1 MEISVIIDFFKLRF
15 SVKIFAQIIIHSW
28 IIFSSL
34 ASSPAVAQTKTAY
47 QPAVATAHPLATQVG
62 EAILAQGGNAFDAAV
77 AISAALA
84 VVEPYSSGLGGGGFW
99 LLHQAQENRDIM
111 IDGREVAPANASKDM
126 YLDADKKPIAG
137 ASLRGPLAA
146 AIPGTP
152 AAIVHISKK
161 YGQLTLAQ
169 NLAPAIKLARDGFNI
184 DPRFLR
190 VIRNHQKKLNRYPTS
205 ANIFLTNKQPPSP
218 DSKIYQTHLASTLST
233 IAKQGH
239 DGFYR
244 GRVAHEMTE
253 AVRTAGGIWV
263 QDDLARYH
271 ITERTP
277 VYFNY
282 RGARIV
288 SASLPSSGG
297 LTLAQSLNILEYF
310 PLAQLSRSEQL
321 HLIVESLRYAY
332 RDRAELLGD
341 SDFVSVPTQ
350 QLLSKEYAQ
359 KRARMINITRAGTSR
374 SLHTEIKTEGTETT
388 HFSVIDKMGNRVA
401 TTMSINTFFGS
412 GFVAG
417 KTGVILNN
425 EMDDFSM
432 GDNIPNIFGLYG
444 KAVNA
449 IAPGKRPLSSMSPT
463 FIENEDG
470 ILIAG
475 TPGGSR
481 IISML
486 LLAIIDYID
495 LKNHD
500 PLKIASKPRLHHQ
513 YLPDRI
519 EIEPQSFDQKIID
532 TLRSKGHQIKISHR
546 KWGNMQLIF
555 AHKKTKQT
563 HVANDSRGIF
573 DTRY

>member
-1 MEISVIIDFFKLRF
+1 M
-15 SVKIFAQIIIHSW
+15 KIFTQIIIHSW
-28 IIFSSL
+28 IFFISL
-34 ASSPAVAQTKTAY
+34 VSLPAVAQTNTTY
-47 QPAVATAHPLATQVG
+47 LPAVATAHPLATQAG

-99 LLHQAQENRDIM
+99 LLHQAQVNRDIM
-111 IDGREVAPANASKDM
+111 IDGREVAPVNASKDM
-126 YLDADKKPIAG
+126 YLDTDKKPITG

-161 YGQLTLAQ
+161 YGQLTLTQ

-205 ANIFLTNKQPPSP
+205 ANIFLAKKQPPSP
-218 DSKIYQTHLASTLST
+218 DSIIRQTHLAATLST

-244 GRVAHEMTE
+244 GRVAHEMTQ
-253 AVRTAGGIWV
+253 AVRAAGGIWV

-271 ITERTP
+271 ITERMP

-297 LTLAQSLNILEYF
+297 LTLAQSLNILEHF

-341 SDFVSVPTQ
+341 NDFVSVPTQ

-359 KRARMINITRAGTSR
+359 KRAQMINSKRAGTSR
-374 SLHTEIKTEGTETT
+374 SLHTEVKTEGTETT

-401 TTMSINTFFGS
+401 ATMSINTFFGS

-532 TLRSKGHQIKISHR
+532 ILRSKGHQIKIGHR
-546 KWGNMQLIF
+546 RWGNMQLIF
-555 AHKKTKQT
+555 ANKKTKQT